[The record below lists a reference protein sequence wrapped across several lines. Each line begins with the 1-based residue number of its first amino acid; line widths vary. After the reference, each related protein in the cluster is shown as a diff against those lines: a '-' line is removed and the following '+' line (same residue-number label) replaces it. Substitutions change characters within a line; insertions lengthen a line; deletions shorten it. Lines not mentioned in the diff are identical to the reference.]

1 MNMFNRIAIIGLGYI
16 GLPTAVAFAQ
26 RGKSVQGVDINSE
39 VVAKINQGRIHIVEP
54 QLESAVKQGWKTGYF
69 LQPKLPPLPMRL
81 LLPYQ
86 RPFHTITNPICII
99 LNKR

>member
-1 MNMFNRIAIIGLGYI
+1 MFNRIAIIGLGYI

-54 QLESAVKQGWKTGYF
+54 QLESAVKQAVENGLLFATQTPAPADAF
-69 LQPKLPPLPMRL
+69 IIAVPTPLSHNHQPDLH
-81 LLPYQ
+81 YIEQ
-86 RPFHTITNPICII
+86 AV
-99 LNKR
+99 